1 MMCLLHNRIMARF
14 FRFSDLKAASEK
26 YVHPYIRYFNF
37 YLVVVCLALFL
48 SLWILILIYRR
59 WLGLRSFIISLFVSY
74 CTLKYIF
81 SIIRKVD
88 TYFHTNVTSII
99 EDNTVFYEGSFI
111 ADLQRFVSCV
121 FMIISALNI
130 IVTLLLP
137 HFSSILNLS
146 LPQLLTGIID
156 AVKIQVQ
163 FFNFDNS

>member
-1 MMCLLHNRIMARF
+1 MARL
-14 FRFSDLKAASEK
+14 FRFSDLREASEK

-48 SLWILILIYRR
+48 SLLIFILTCRR
-59 WLGLRSFIISLFVSY
+59 WLGLRYIIISLFVSY

-88 TYFHTNVTSII
+88 TYFHTNVTSVI

-111 ADLQRFVSCV
+111 ADLQRFASCV
-121 FMIISALNI
+121 VVIISALNI

-137 HFSSILNLS
+137 HFSTILNLP
-146 LPQLLTGIID
+146 LPQLVTGIIE
-156 AVKIQVQ
+156 AVKIQV
-163 FFNFDNS
+163 